1 MSGDGRWEIEWEFVE
16 CPGEDIS
23 FVSPS
28 ANGWYWKLQPRG
40 TKTPVKSLSF
50 AGQSGVRTDDNHFEV
65 RKSSGG
71 GGWSGTQTIE
81 TTTVEGKKETTSW
94 KFY

>member
-28 ANGWYWKLQPRG
+28 ANGYYWKVQPRG
-40 TKTPVKSLSF
+40 TKTPVKYLSF
-50 AGQSGVRTDDNHFEV
+50 AGQSGVRTDDNHFV
-65 RKSSGG
+65 FQKSGG
-71 GGWSGTQTIE
+71 GGWSGTQWIE
-81 TTTVEGKKETTSW
+81 STTVEGDTESTQWT
-94 KFY
+94 FY